1 MKRISPVTDVEQMP
15 TVSSNGKAPVGVGY
29 GDCAG
34 ESAGVEA
41 RSMPGN
47 GWMNGLGKPTEV
59 SQRGE

>member
-1 MKRISPVTDVEQMP
+1 MKQMP
-15 TVSSNGKAPVGVGY
+15 TEFPSGKAPVSVGY

-47 GWMNGLGKPTEV
+47 GWMIGVGKPTEV
-59 SQRGE
+59 SQYGE